1 MVGRRNYIEDDRLFE
16 WLKLLIVLATIIIF
30 GYLFCM
36 PSVCY

>member
-1 MVGRRNYIEDDRLFE
+1 MVGKHNYIEDDQFFE
-16 WLKLLIVLATIIIF
+16 WLKLLIVLATIIIL